1 MEPMQGKLASS
12 QFDFGYTE
20 QLCIPG
26 VTSVFFSSCDSVVGD
41 SLVFNQANRG
51 SLPVWL
57 GKRNCSGHNA
67 RESGLISQGGLFKN
81 ANLSMSSCK
90 ILLWFSIAFRIKSR
104 FYKTFKTLHF
114 LIKALFSAISG
125 YLFFFDYITCPLASC
140 LCLFHYVR
148 LIIFFPEAPCLALI
162 LQVADLTAPNLE

>member
-1 MEPMQGKLASS
+1 MTSTCIFYLSKYLSS
-12 QFDFGYTE
+12 IF
-20 QLCIPG
+20 LH
-26 VTSVFFSSCDSVVGD
+26 
-41 SLVFNQANRG
+41 LVSPLSNSAYILLLEN
-51 SLPVWL
+51 
-57 GKRNCSGHNA
+57 
-67 RESGLISQGGLFKN
+67 LFKN

-125 YLFFFDYITCPLASC
+125 YLFFFDYITFPLASC